1 MRSGQAPFG
10 ANPEFDGR
18 YTGIEWL
25 DEREIACTFRAV
37 DPRTSQRVFLKLLRE
52 DKKDDRIATRLFLN
66 EPAILRWL
74 VREAPEAPVLP
85 VLETGTWR
93 ERPFFTQQ
101 LLAGWPLEAALREHP
116 ILNPGSAVKVIE
128 GCLQFLELLHGA
140 GVVHGD
146 VSPDNIF
153 IETNADVPGN
163 GRLPETLSIRLVDFN
178 SACRFEMPQARLEK
192 LLLKPPYAAPELALG
207 QAMSPSTDL
216 YALGIVFFEL
226 LIGRRPY
233 NWQSLEDARNLYHT
247 DLPSIPLEL
256 DVPILVQDF
265 VGAFLVTEPTKRP
278 HSASECLRRL
288 RGLKHVHQWLSKEG
302 AADIALIPPVES
314 RQRVPATVP
323 AGAPNPVIVPEGERP
338 PVRKRT
344 EITAACAAPVMA
356 RANPD
361 DSSRDIMSATFDV
374 PVPQHEQG
382 FHLVNFSVFAPK
394 MIAPASSFV
403 LEVWAF
409 LGSQRDEM
417 LSRASRHDRLIER
430 GSRGPIYVP
439 NGTEL
444 TLVLRLDG
452 FGLRDSQDSIYWGG
466 ELVNLAFIV
475 DAPKDLLPATYPG
488 QISILHCGML
498 LARLVFEV
506 EVGNALKRSIEVS
519 LQRQEVKKAFA
530 SYASRDRGEVL
541 RRVQG
546 IAATGIDVFLDVIS
560 IRAGDNW
567 EHELLCNIRERDIF
581 YLFWSVAASQ
591 SQWVER
597 EWRLALRE
605 RGLDYIHPI
614 PLADPVVAPPPKELA
629 SYHFNDLLLA
639 CMRSQDISL
648 TSTQKDQA

>member
-1 MRSGQAPFG
+1 MRSGRAPHG
-10 ANPEFDGR
+10 ASPEFDGR
-18 YTGIEWL
+18 YTGVEWL
-25 DEREIACTFRAV
+25 DERELACTFRAV
-37 DPRTSQRVFLKLLRE
+37 DPRTSQRVFVKLLRE
-52 DKKDDRIATRLFLN
+52 EKKDDPIAARLFLN
-66 EPAILRWL
+66 EPTILQWL
-74 VREAPEAPVLP
+74 VREAPETSVLP
-85 VLETGTWR
+85 VLETGTWQQ
-93 ERPFFTQQ
+93 RPFFTQQ
-101 LLAGWPLEAALREHP
+101 LLAGWPLEAALQEHP
-116 ILNPGSAVKVIE
+116 ILNSASAVMVVE

-146 VSPDNIF
+146 ISPDNIF
-153 IETNADVPGN
+153 IETNAGIPEN

-178 SACRFEMPQARLEK
+178 SAWRFEAHQARPER
-192 LLLKPPYAAPELALG
+192 LLLKPPYTALELAMG

-226 LIGRRPY
+226 LTGRRPY
-233 NWQSLEDARNLYHT
+233 NWRSLEDVRNLRHT
-247 DLPSIPLEL
+247 ELPSIPLEL
-256 DVPILVQDF
+256 DVPILIQDF
-265 VGAFLVTEPTKRP
+265 VGAILVTDPAKRP

-288 RGLKHVHQWLSKEG
+288 RALKHLHQWLCQEN
-302 AADIALIPPVES
+302 AADVALIPMVKS
-314 RQRVPATVP
+314 QQRAPSTGRTETFIHVLPA
-323 AGAPNPVIVPEGERP
+323 EGEHP
-338 PVRKRT
+338 AVRRDT
-344 EITAACAAPVMA
+344 SITSACAATAIVSA
-356 RANPD
+356 EPD
-361 DSSRDIMSATFDV
+361 ESSNDIMSAACDV

-382 FHLVNFSVFAPK
+382 FHLINFSVFAPK
-394 MIAPASSFV
+394 IIAPASSFV

-430 GSRGPIYVP
+430 GSRGPVYVP

-452 FGLRDSQDSIYWGG
+452 FGLRDSQDSFYWGG
-466 ELVNLAFIV
+466 ELVNVAFIV
-475 DAPKDLLPATYPG
+475 DAPRELPPATYPG

-506 EVGNALKRSIEVS
+506 EVGKTPKKGTLVS
-519 LQRQEVKKAFA
+519 LQRQEIKKAFA

-597 EWRLALRE
+597 EWRLALSE

-614 PLADPVVAPPPKELA
+614 PLVDPAVAPPPKELA
-629 SYHFNDLLLA
+629 GYHFNDLLLA

-648 TSTQKDQA
+648 SNLKPT

>member
-1 MRSGQAPFG
+1 MRSSRTPHG
-10 ANPEFDGR
+10 ASPEFDGR
-18 YTGIEWL
+18 YTGVEWL
-25 DEREIACTFRAV
+25 DERELACTFRAV
-37 DPRTSQRVFLKLLRE
+37 DSSTSQQVFLKLLRK
-52 DKKDDRIATRLFLN
+52 DKKDDRIAARLFLN
-66 EPAILRWL
+66 EPAILQWL

-85 VLETGTWR
+85 VVETGTWR
-93 ERPFFTQQ
+93 QRPFFTQQ
-101 LLAGWPLEAALREHP
+101 LLAGWPLEAALRQHP
-116 ILNPGSAVKVIE
+116 ILNSASAVRVIE

-140 GVVHGD
+140 GVAHGD

-153 IETNADVPGN
+153 IETDASIPAD

-178 SACRFEMPQARLEK
+178 SACRFEVPQARPEK
-192 LLLKPPYAAPELALG
+192 LLLKPPYAALELALG
-207 QAMSPSTDL
+207 HAISPSTDL

-226 LIGRRPY
+226 LTGRRPY
-233 NWQSLEDARNLYHT
+233 NWQSLEDVRNLRHT
-247 DLPSIPLEL
+247 ELPSIPLEL

-265 VGAFLVTEPTKRP
+265 VGAMLVTDPLKRP
-278 HSASECLRRL
+278 QSAPECLRRL
-288 RGLKHVHQWLSKEG
+288 RALKHLHRWLCKES
-302 AADIALIPPVES
+302 AADVTLIPMVE
-314 RQRVPATVP
+314 RPRTLVETRTKTVST
-323 AGAPNPVIVPEGERP
+323 PVILAQRDLAA
-338 PVRKRT
+338 VRRGT
-344 EITAACAAPVMA
+344 AITAACAAPTMA
-356 RANPD
+356 SAEPD
-361 DSSRDIMSATFDV
+361 ESSSDIKSAAFDV
-374 PVPQHEQG
+374 PVPRHEQG

-430 GSRGPIYVP
+430 GSRGPVYVP

-452 FGLRDSQDSIYWGG
+452 FGLRDSKDSFYWAG
-466 ELVNLAFIV
+466 ELVNVAFIV
-475 DAPKDLLPATYPG
+475 DAPMELPPATYPG

-506 EVGNALKRSIEVS
+506 EVGKTLKDSTLVNLR
-519 LQRQEVKKAFA
+519 RQEVKKAFA
-530 SYASRDRGEVL
+530 SYASLDRGEVL

-560 IRAGDNW
+560 MRGGDKW
-567 EHELLCNIRERDIF
+567 ELELLSNIRERDIF

-591 SQWVER
+591 SEWVEK

-605 RGLDYIHPI
+605 RGIDYIHPI
-614 PLADPVVAPPPKELA
+614 PLVDPAVAPPPRELA
-629 SYHFNDLLLA
+629 GYHFNDLLLA

-648 TSTQKDQA
+648 SS

>member
-1 MRSGQAPFG
+1 MRSGQAPLG
-10 ANPEFDGR
+10 ASPEFDGR

-25 DEREIACTFRAV
+25 DERELACTFRAV

-52 DKKDDRIATRLFLN
+52 DKKGDQIAARLFLN
-66 EPAILRWL
+66 EPAILQWL
-74 VREAPEAPVLP
+74 VREAPEASVLP
-85 VLETGTWR
+85 VLETGTWQQ
-93 ERPFFTQQ
+93 RPFFTQQ

-116 ILNPGSAVKVIE
+116 ILNSASAVRVIE

-153 IETNADVPGN
+153 IETNAGVPAN
-163 GRLPETLSIRLVDFN
+163 GRLPEPLTIRLVDFN
-178 SACRFEMPQARLEK
+178 SACRFEIPQARPEK

-216 YALGIVFFEL
+216 YALGIVFFEML
-226 LIGRRPY
+226 TGRRPY
-233 NWQSLEDARNLYHT
+233 NWQSLEDVRNVRHT
-247 DLPSIPLEL
+247 ELPSIPLEL

-265 VGAFLVTEPTKRP
+265 LAAILVTDPAKRP

-288 RGLKHVHQWLSKEG
+288 RSLKHLHRWLCKEG
-302 AADIALIPPVES
+302 AADIALIPLVES
-314 RQRVPATVP
+314 RRRVPSAVHTEVSTQLLV
-323 AGAPNPVIVPEGERP
+323 AEGERP
-338 PVRKRT
+338 AVRRET
-344 EITAACAAPVMA
+344 AITVACAAQTIA
-356 RANPD
+356 RAEPD
-361 DSSRDIMSATFDV
+361 DSSSDIKSAVFDV

-394 MIAPASSFV
+394 IIAPASSFV

-409 LGSQRDEM
+409 LSSQRDEM
-417 LSRASRHDRLIER
+417 LSRAKRHDRLIER
-430 GSRGPIYVP
+430 GSRGPVCVP
-439 NGTEL
+439 GGTEL
-444 TLVLRLDG
+444 TLVLRLDA
-452 FGLRDSQDSIYWGG
+452 FGLRDSQDSFYWDG
-466 ELVNLAFIV
+466 ELVNVAFIV
-475 DAPKDLLPATYPG
+475 DAPKELLPATYPG

-498 LARLVFEV
+498 LARLIFEV
-506 EVGNALKRSIEVS
+506 EVGKTLEKSTLVS

-581 YLFWSVAASQ
+581 YLFWSLAASQ

-597 EWRLALRE
+597 EWRLALKE

-614 PLADPVVAPPPKELA
+614 PLVDPAVAPPPKELA

-648 TSTQKDQA
+648 DS